1 VVRAEGG
8 ESVTILHTIFGEPR
22 DTFDP
27 ATAGPD
33 TRKTTLLVQSEGP
46 PETATHFWVNGH
58 RHARSDII
66 SMVITLTSTPG
77 VLRDGMLTCCR
88 VLGGI
93 FTDDEMAEIG
103 FDMAGP

>member
-1 VVRAEGG
+1 
-8 ESVTILHTIFGEPR
+8 VTILHTIYGEPR

-58 RHARSDII
+58 RHTREDII
-66 SMVITLTSTPG
+66 VMIVS
-77 VLRDGMLTCCR
+77 LTCPNPGQ
-88 VLGGI
+88 LGGI
-93 FTDDEMAEIG
+93 FTEYEMEHIG

>member
-1 VVRAEGG
+1 M
-8 ESVTILHTIFGEPR
+8 TLHTIYGETR

-58 RHARSDII
+58 RHARADLMDMLVAMTAWLSPAESQSVDDN
-66 SMVITLTSTPG
+66 LTRYTAP
-77 VLRDGMLTCCR
+77 
-88 VLGGI
+88 
-93 FTDDEMAEIG
+93 
-103 FDMAGP
+103 